1 MKLLTKKYGN
11 TSIRWQ
17 YNMTNG
23 DRDVTKAYLEQQS
36 GDNWEVV
43 KEISVV
49 RKPTEKNDKLKARYF
64 ALGKLIQ
71 ESFTRNDGDLEDRK
85 TIWNVFKETCK
96 QPLKK

>member
-49 RKPTEKNDKLKARYF
+49 RKPTEKKKIRVVASRNFLHNPHMNKHKILKTKNEIYV
-64 ALGKLIQ
+64 LQ
-71 ESFTRNDGDLEDRK
+71 
-85 TIWNVFKETCK
+85 
-96 QPLKK
+96 